1 MPYEMATLKKLK
13 MSKKNVEFCLKSS
26 SLTLLK
32 WDSIMD
38 IFLGNVPTSFF
49 FGGGSVHS
57 TLRKYSTSWKCSL
70 HFVDIFRADWKFL
83 IKFCSSD
90 PSFNRNIL
98 RFQHLKFQTCAHAH
112 IAITYV

>member
-49 FGGGSVHS
+49 FWGGGGGGGVCIPLCGNIP
-57 TLRKYSTSWKCSL
+57 LRGNAVYILLISL
-70 HFVDIFRADWKFL
+70 ERIGNF
-83 IKFCSSD
+83 
-90 PSFNRNIL
+90 
-98 RFQHLKFQTCAHAH
+98 
-112 IAITYV
+112 